1 MAETEFISELLM
13 KFRKEVFILVWTD
26 YTYYKIF
33 YDITEKSF
41 TKDYSICS
49 METHIYPMQ

>member
-13 KFRKEVFILVWTD
+13 KFRKEVFILVWTN